1 MRNRTGA
8 GGVEPDDRMETTES
22 SLIERARTG
31 DVDAFARLVAEHRTV
46 ALRVAYAIAGPDAE
60 DATQEAFIKAYRN
73 LDRFRAE
80 SAFRPWLLTIVA
92 NEARNGRRSAG
103 RRGNLALRVA
113 ARREADVASAED
125 EAVRAEGR
133 QALLDA
139 VATLGERDREI
150 VALRFFAGLS
160 EAEMATAL
168 DVPAG
173 TVKSRLSRAL
183 ARLRAALPESSG
195 EVPA

>member
-1 MRNRTGA
+1 
-8 GGVEPDDRMETTES
+8 METTER
-22 SLIERARTG
+22 SLIERARDG
-31 DVDAFARLVAEHRTV
+31 DVDAFARLVEEHRGV

-60 DATQEAFIKAYRN
+60 DVTQEAFIKAYRH
-73 LDRFRAE
+73 LDRFRVQ

-113 ARREADVASAED
+113 TRREADAASAED
-125 EAVRAEGR
+125 EALRAAGR
-133 QALLDA
+133 QVLLDA
-139 VATLGERDREI
+139 VAMLGDHDREI

-160 EAEMATAL
+160 EAEMAAAL

-183 ARLRAALPESSG
+183 ARLRTALPESSG

>member
-1 MRNRTGA
+1 
-8 GGVEPDDRMETTES
+8 METTES

-31 DVDAFARLVAEHRTV
+31 DVDAFARLVEEHRAV

-73 LDRFRAE
+73 LHRFRAG

-92 NEARNGRRSAG
+92 NEARNTRRGAG
-103 RRGNLALRVA
+103 RRTGLALRVA
-113 ARREADVASAED
+113 ARRDADVASAEE
-125 EAVRAEGR
+125 EAVRADGR
-133 QALLDA
+133 QVLLDA
-139 VATLGERDREI
+139 VATLRDLDREI

-160 EAEMATAL
+160 EAEMAGAL
-168 DVPAG
+168 DIAPG

-183 ARLRAALPESSG
+183 TRLRAALPETFG
-195 EVPA
+195 EVTAR

>member
-1 MRNRTGA
+1 
-8 GGVEPDDRMETTES
+8 METTES
-22 SLIERARTG
+22 SLIERARAG
-31 DVDAFARLVAEHRTV
+31 DVDAFARLVTEHRAV

-73 LDRFRAE
+73 LDRFRTQ
-80 SAFRPWLLTIVA
+80 SAFRPWLLAIVT

-113 ARREADVASAED
+113 ARREGHVASAED
-125 EAVRAEGR
+125 EAVRSAGR
-133 QALLDA
+133 QVLLDA
-139 VATLGERDREI
+139 VATLGDRDREI

-183 ARLRAALPESSG
+183 ARLRTALPESSG
-195 EVPA
+195 EVPS